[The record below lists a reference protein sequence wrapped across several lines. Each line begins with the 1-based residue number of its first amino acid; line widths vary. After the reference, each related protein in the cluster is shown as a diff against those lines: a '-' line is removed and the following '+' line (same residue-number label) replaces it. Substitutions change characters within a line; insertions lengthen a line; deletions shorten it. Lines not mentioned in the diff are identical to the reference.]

1 MARHGVDLHEKLLNH
16 VSRTFSGVQGVF
28 QRYSFADEMRAAMKL
43 WGDHVEKI
51 VRSQESQTVS
61 GLVRKNNNIL

>member
-1 MARHGVDLHEKLLNH
+1 MARDGVDLHVTEKLLNH
-16 VSRTFSGVQGVF
+16 VSGTFSGVQGVY

-51 VRSQESQTVS
+51 VRNSRVS
-61 GLVRKNNNIL
+61 NS